1 MFFENNYVYFSNK
14 LIINSIS
21 KYKTIMIKFIN
32 AFIKLKKSSYT
43 NIDELIS
50 DSIIYSKYY
59 LYYKTKNCIYNEE
72 IMNIIYDVNYFMQI
86 MS

>member
-50 DSIIYSKYY
+50 DSIIYSKY
-59 LYYKTKNCIYNEE
+59 
-72 IMNIIYDVNYFMQI
+72 
-86 MS
+86 